1 MISRKKRFLT
11 CVTVLVV
18 LLLLSSCYGSYDHCE
33 LIESPADVQKAIS
46 KMTNSDLNLVEVCD
60 MAENEEWQL
69 YACTVEGKFGY
80 YLEAIKDE
88 RGDFRDYGSGY
99 DGWSQINIMALA
111 EGDHFAIG
119 IISDGTAKE
128 VIFHNDKTGE
138 EVIHKLEKE
147 GISAYIFESD
157 WQEISFTSY
166 DENGNVIEK

>member
-1 MISRKKRFLT
+1 MKKRFLT
-11 CVTVLVV
+11 CIMILVV
-18 LLLLSSCYGSYDHCE
+18 LLLLSSCYSSYDHCE
-33 LIESPADVQKAIS
+33 LIESPVDVQKVIS
-46 KMTNSDLNLVEVCD
+46 EMSNSDSNLVEVCD
-60 MAENEEWQL
+60 VAENEQWQL
-69 YACTVEGKFGY
+69 YACTAEGKFGY

-88 RGDFRDYGSGY
+88 RGDFREYGSGY
-99 DGWSQINIMALA
+99 DGWSKINIMALG
-111 EGDHFAIG
+111 EDNDFAIG

-166 DENGNVIEK
+166 DENGNIIEK

>member
-1 MISRKKRFLT
+1 MKKRFLT

-33 LIESPADVQKAIS
+33 LIENPADVQKAIS

-60 MAENEEWQL
+60 MVENEEWQL
-69 YACTVEGKFGY
+69 YACTVEGEFGY

-111 EGDHFAIG
+111 EGGHFAIG

-128 VIFHNDKTGE
+128 VVFHNDKTGE

-147 GISAYIFESD
+147 GISAYIFECD